1 MNNLLTFKGTNV
13 EIFEVDDKVLFNPYH
28 VGKCLGLENKT
39 VKNHMSN
46 MNENQV
52 VKLRNS
58 DSLPEGFR
66 KLNNAGEN
74 FLTESGVYKLTLR
87 SRKKRA
93 EEFCDWITDEVLP
106 SIRKTGAYMTPDT
119 IEKMIANPDFSIKL
133 LEELK
138 EQQEINASLE
148 KENNML
154 VIKNEFLETD
164 AEINKPKVD
173 YHDMVLNSDELV
185 SATII
190 AKDYGKSAV
199 WLNNKLHKLGVI
211 YKRSGQWVLYDKY
224 AEEGYCHSKTKVVG
238 NGITMTH
245 VYWTQKGRLFIYE
258 TLKANNILPLIEKEF
273 VENNIEKDEID

>member
-1 MNNLLTFKGTNV
+1 MENNI
-13 EIFEVDDKVLFNPYH
+13 EIFNNSKFGSIRVIEKDGKVWFVGIDVAEVLGYRNPRKTISTKIKGEH
-28 VGKCLGLENKT
+28 KGVTTADTPGGKQ
-39 VKNHMSN
+39 
-46 MNENQV
+46 QV
-52 VKLRNS
+52 TIIDEPAL
-58 DSLPEGFR
+58 
-66 KLNNAGEN
+66 
-74 FLTESGVYKLTLR
+74 YKLAFSSKLD
-87 SRKKRA
+87 SA
-93 EEFCDWITDEVLP
+93 EEFTDWVVSDVLP

-119 IEKMIANPDFSIKL
+119 IEKMISNPDFSIKL

-138 EQQEINASLE
+138 EQQELNAELE

-190 AKDYGKSAV
+190 AKDYGKSAI
-199 WLNNKLHKLGVI
+199 WLNKKLHDLGVT

-224 AEEGYCHSKTKVVG
+224 AEEGYCHSKTNVVG

-258 TLKANNILPLIEKEF
+258 TLKDNGILPLIEREKISEENEI
-273 VENNIEKDEID
+273 VE

>member
-1 MNNLLTFKGTNV
+1 MENSI
-13 EIFEVDDKVLFNPYH
+13 EIFNKKEFGDIRATSIDGEAYLMLADVCRVLGIKNSRQA
-28 VGKCLGLENKT
+28 KT
-39 VKNHMSN
+39 RLNEKGVINTDIQTNGGIQKADFINESN
-46 MNENQV
+46 
-52 VKLRNS
+52 L
-58 DSLPEGFR
+58 
-66 KLNNAGEN
+66 
-74 FLTESGVYKLTLR
+74 YKLIFQ
-87 SRKKRA
+87 SRKAKA
-93 EEFCDWITDEVLP
+93 EKFSDWVTEEVLP

-119 IEKMIANPDFSIKL
+119 IEKMISNPDFSIKL

-138 EQQEINASLE
+138 AQQEVNAELE

-154 VIKNEFLETD
+154 VIKNQFLETD
-164 AEINKPKVD
+164 AEINKPKVT

-211 YKRSGQWVLYDKY
+211 YKRSGQCVLYDKY
-224 AEEGYCHSKTKVVG
+224 AEEGYCHSKTNVVG

-273 VENNIEKDEID
+273 VENNIEKDEIDS

>member
-1 MNNLLTFKGTNV
+1 MENNI
-13 EIFEVDDKVLFNPYH
+13 EIFNKKEFGEVRATSVDGEPYLMLADVCRVLGIKNSRQA
-28 VGKCLGLENKT
+28 KT
-39 VKNHMSN
+39 RLNEKGVINTDIQTKGGIQKADFINESN
-46 MNENQV
+46 
-52 VKLRNS
+52 L
-58 DSLPEGFR
+58 
-66 KLNNAGEN
+66 
-74 FLTESGVYKLTLR
+74 YKLIFQ
-87 SRKKRA
+87 SRKAKA
-93 EEFCDWITDEVLP
+93 EKFSDWVTEEVLP

-138 EQQEINASLE
+138 EQQELNAELE

-199 WLNNKLHKLGVI
+199 WLNKKLHDLGII
-211 YKRSGQWVLYDKY
+211 YKKSGQWVLYDKY
-224 AEEGYCHSKTKVVG
+224 AEEGYCHSKTDLIT

-245 VYWTQKGRLFIYE
+245 VYWSQKGRLFIYE

>member
-1 MNNLLTFKGTNV
+1 MENSI
-13 EIFEVDDKVLFNPYH
+13 EIFNKKEFGDIRATSIDGEAYLMLADVCRVLGIKNSRQA
-28 VGKCLGLENKT
+28 KT
-39 VKNHMSN
+39 RLNEKGVINTDIQTNGGIQKADFINESN
-46 MNENQV
+46 
-52 VKLRNS
+52 L
-58 DSLPEGFR
+58 
-66 KLNNAGEN
+66 
-74 FLTESGVYKLTLR
+74 YKLIFQ
-87 SRKKRA
+87 SRKAKA
-93 EEFCDWITDEVLP
+93 EKFSDWVTEEVLP

-119 IEKMIANPDFSIKL
+119 IEKMISNPDFSIKL

-138 EQQEINASLE
+138 VQQEVNAELE

-154 VIKNEFLETD
+154 VIKNQFLETD
-164 AEINKPKVD
+164 AEINKPKVT

-224 AEEGYCHSKTKVVG
+224 AEEGYCHSKTNVVG

-273 VENNIEKDEID
+273 VENNIEKDEIDS

>member
-1 MNNLLTFKGTNV
+1 MENNI
-13 EIFEVDDKVLFNPYH
+13 EIFNKKEFGEVRATSIDGEAYLMLADVCRVLGIKNSRQA
-28 VGKCLGLENKT
+28 KT
-39 VKNHMSN
+39 RLSEKGVINTDIQTNGGIQKADFINESN
-46 MNENQV
+46 
-52 VKLRNS
+52 L
-58 DSLPEGFR
+58 
-66 KLNNAGEN
+66 
-74 FLTESGVYKLTLR
+74 YKLIFQ
-87 SRKKRA
+87 SRKAKA
-93 EEFCDWITDEVLP
+93 EKFSDWVTEEVLP

-154 VIKNEFLETD
+154 VIKNQFLETD
-164 AEINKPKVD
+164 AEINKPKVT

>member
-1 MNNLLTFKGTNV
+1 MNNIMHFKGHKV
-13 EIFEVDDKVLFNPYH
+13 EIIVHNDTILFNAKDVAKVL
-28 VGKCLGLENKT
+28 GI
-39 VKNHMSN
+39 KNVNDNISKMSSKQN
-46 MNENQV
+46 IT
-52 VKLRNS
+52 LTNS
-58 DSLPEGFR
+58 DIGNSEFR
-66 KLNNAGEN
+66 KLNNRGEN
-74 FLTESGVYKLTLR
+74 FLTESGVYKLILK
-87 SRKKRA
+87 SRKPAA
-93 EEFCDWITDEVLP
+93 EEFSDWVTDEVLP
-106 SIRKTGAYMTPDT
+106 SIRQTGAYMTPDT

-138 EQQEINASLE
+138 AQQEVNAELE

-154 VIKNEFLETD
+154 VIKNQFLETD
-164 AEINKPKVD
+164 AEINKPKVT

-224 AEEGYCHSKTKVVG
+224 AEEGYCHSKTNVVG

-273 VENNIEKDEID
+273 VENNIEKDEINS

>member
-1 MNNLLTFKGTNV
+1 MENSI
-13 EIFEVDDKVLFNPYH
+13 EIFNKKEFGDIRATSVDGEAYLMLADVCRVLGIKNSRQA
-28 VGKCLGLENKT
+28 KT
-39 VKNHMSN
+39 RLSEKGVINTDIQTNGGIQKADFINESN
-46 MNENQV
+46 
-52 VKLRNS
+52 L
-58 DSLPEGFR
+58 
-66 KLNNAGEN
+66 
-74 FLTESGVYKLTLR
+74 YKLIFQ
-87 SRKKRA
+87 SRKAKA
-93 EEFCDWITDEVLP
+93 EKFSDWVTEEVLP

-154 VIKNEFLETD
+154 VIKNQFLETD
-164 AEINKPKVD
+164 AEINKPKVT

>member
-1 MNNLLTFKGTNV
+1 MENNI
-13 EIFEVDDKVLFNPYH
+13 EIFNKKEFGEVRATSIDGEPLLMLADVCRVLGIKNSRDA
-28 VGKCLGLENKT
+28 KTRLNKKGVVT
-39 VKNHMSN
+39 TDVQTNGGIQKADFINESN
-46 MNENQV
+46 
-52 VKLRNS
+52 L
-58 DSLPEGFR
+58 
-66 KLNNAGEN
+66 
-74 FLTESGVYKLTLR
+74 YKLIFQ
-87 SRKKRA
+87 SRKAKA
-93 EEFCDWITDEVLP
+93 EKFSDWVTEEVLP

-154 VIKNEFLETD
+154 VIKNQFLETD
-164 AEINKPKVD
+164 AEINKPKVT

-238 NGITMTH
+238 NGVTMTH

-258 TLKANNILPLIEKEF
+258 TLKANNILPLIEKDF
-273 VENNIEKDEID
+273 VENNIEKNEIN

>member
-1 MNNLLTFKGTNV
+1 MENNI
-13 EIFEVDDKVLFNPYH
+13 EIFNNSKFGSIRVIEKDGKVWFVGIDVAEVLGYRNPRKTISTKIKGEH
-28 VGKCLGLENKT
+28 KGVTTADTPGGKQ
-39 VKNHMSN
+39 
-46 MNENQV
+46 QV
-52 VKLRNS
+52 TIIDEPAL
-58 DSLPEGFR
+58 
-66 KLNNAGEN
+66 
-74 FLTESGVYKLTLR
+74 YKLAFSSKLD
-87 SRKKRA
+87 SA
-93 EEFCDWITDEVLP
+93 EEFTDWVVSDVLP

-138 EQQEINASLE
+138 EQQELNAELE

>member
-1 MNNLLTFKGTNV
+1 MENNI
-13 EIFEVDDKVLFNPYH
+13 EIFNKKEFGDIRAASIDGEAYLMLADVCRVLGIKNSRQA
-28 VGKCLGLENKT
+28 KT
-39 VKNHMSN
+39 RLNEKGVINTDIQTNGGIQKADFINESN
-46 MNENQV
+46 
-52 VKLRNS
+52 L
-58 DSLPEGFR
+58 
-66 KLNNAGEN
+66 
-74 FLTESGVYKLTLR
+74 YKLIFQ
-87 SRKKRA
+87 SRKAKA
-93 EEFCDWITDEVLP
+93 EKFSDWVTEEVLP

-119 IEKMIANPDFSIKL
+119 IEKMISNPDFSIKL

-154 VIKNEFLETD
+154 VIKNQFLETD
-164 AEINKPKVD
+164 AEINKPKVT

-199 WLNNKLHKLGVI
+199 WLNKKLHDLGII
-211 YKRSGQWVLYDKY
+211 YKKSGQWVLYDKY

-258 TLKANNILPLIEKEF
+258 T
-273 VENNIEKDEID
+273 

>member
-1 MNNLLTFKGTNV
+1 MENNI
-13 EIFEVDDKVLFNPYH
+13 EIFNNSKFGSIRVIEKDGKVWFVGIDVAEVLGYRNPRKTISTKIKGEH
-28 VGKCLGLENKT
+28 KGVTTADTPGGKQ
-39 VKNHMSN
+39 
-46 MNENQV
+46 QV
-52 VKLRNS
+52 TIIDEPAL
-58 DSLPEGFR
+58 
-66 KLNNAGEN
+66 
-74 FLTESGVYKLTLR
+74 YKLAFSSKLD
-87 SRKKRA
+87 SA
-93 EEFCDWITDEVLP
+93 EEFTDWVVSDVLP

-119 IEKMIANPDFSIKL
+119 IEKMISNPDFSIKL

-138 EQQEINASLE
+138 EQQELNAELE

-199 WLNNKLHKLGVI
+199 WLNKKLHDLGII
-211 YKRSGQWVLYDKY
+211 YKKSGQWVLYDKY
-224 AEEGYCHSKTKVVG
+224 AEEGYCHSKTDLIT

-245 VYWTQKGRLFIYE
+245 VYWSQKGRLFIYE
-258 TLKANNILPLIEKEF
+258 TLKDNGILPLIEREKNSEENEI
-273 VENNIEKDEID
+273 VE

>member
-1 MNNLLTFKGTNV
+1 MNNIMHFKGHKV
-13 EIFEVDDKVLFNPYH
+13 EIIVHNDTILFNAKDVAKVL
-28 VGKCLGLENKT
+28 GI
-39 VKNHMSN
+39 KNVNDNISKMSSKQN
-46 MNENQV
+46 IT
-52 VKLRNS
+52 LTNS
-58 DSLPEGFR
+58 DIGNSEFR
-66 KLNNAGEN
+66 KLNNRGEN
-74 FLTESGVYKLTLR
+74 FLTESGVYKLILK
-87 SRKKRA
+87 SRKPAA
-93 EEFCDWITDEVLP
+93 EEFSDWVTDEVLP
-106 SIRKTGAYMTPDT
+106 SIRQTGAYMTPDT

-138 EQQEINASLE
+138 AQQEINAELE

-154 VIKNEFLETD
+154 VIKNQFLETD
-164 AEINKPKVD
+164 AEINKPKVT

-224 AEEGYCHSKTKVVG
+224 AEEGYCHSKTNVVG

-258 TLKANNILPLIEKEF
+258 ILKANNILPLIEKEF
-273 VENNIEKDEID
+273 VENNIEKR

>member
-1 MNNLLTFKGTNV
+1 MENNI
-13 EIFEVDDKVLFNPYH
+13 EIFNKKEFGEVRATSVNGEPYLMLVDVCRVLGIKNSRQA
-28 VGKCLGLENKT
+28 KT
-39 VKNHMSN
+39 RLNEKGVINTDIQTNGGIQKADFINESN
-46 MNENQV
+46 
-52 VKLRNS
+52 L
-58 DSLPEGFR
+58 
-66 KLNNAGEN
+66 
-74 FLTESGVYKLTLR
+74 YKLIFQ
-87 SRKKRA
+87 SRKAKA
-93 EEFCDWITDEVLP
+93 EKFSDWVTEEVLP

-119 IEKMIANPDFSIKL
+119 IEKMISNPDFSIKL

-138 EQQEINASLE
+138 EQQELNAELE

-190 AKDYGKSAV
+190 AKDYGKSAI
-199 WLNNKLHKLGVI
+199 WLNKKLHDLGVT

-224 AEEGYCHSKTKVVG
+224 AEEGYCHSKTNVVG

-258 TLKANNILPLIEKEF
+258 TLKDNGILPLIEREKNSEENEI
-273 VENNIEKDEID
+273 VE

>member
-1 MNNLLTFKGTNV
+1 MNNIMHFKGHKV
-13 EIFEVDDKVLFNPYH
+13 EIIVHNDTILFNAKDVAKVL
-28 VGKCLGLENKT
+28 GI
-39 VKNHMSN
+39 KNVNDNISKMSSKQN
-46 MNENQV
+46 IT
-52 VKLRNS
+52 LTNS
-58 DSLPEGFR
+58 DIGNSEFR
-66 KLNNAGEN
+66 KLNNRGEN
-74 FLTESGVYKLTLR
+74 FLTESGVYKLILK
-87 SRKKRA
+87 SRKPAA
-93 EEFCDWITDEVLP
+93 EEFSDWVTDEVLP
-106 SIRKTGAYMTPDT
+106 SIRHTGAYMTPDT

-138 EQQEINASLE
+138 AQQEVNAELE

-154 VIKNEFLETD
+154 VIKNQFLETD
-164 AEINKPKVD
+164 AEINKPKVT

-224 AEEGYCHSKTKVVG
+224 AEEGYCHSKTNVVG

-258 TLKANNILPLIEKEF
+258 ILKANNILPLIEKEF
-273 VENNIEKDEID
+273 VENNIEKDEIDS

>member
-1 MNNLLTFKGTNV
+1 MNNIMHFKGHKV
-13 EIFEVDDKVLFNPYH
+13 EIIVHNDTILFNAKDVAKVL
-28 VGKCLGLENKT
+28 GI
-39 VKNHMSN
+39 KNVNDNISKMSSKQN
-46 MNENQV
+46 IT
-52 VKLRNS
+52 LTNS
-58 DSLPEGFR
+58 DIGNSEFR
-66 KLNNAGEN
+66 KLNNRGEN
-74 FLTESGVYKLTLR
+74 FLTESGVYKLILK
-87 SRKKRA
+87 SRKPAA
-93 EEFCDWITDEVLP
+93 EEFSDWVTDEVLP
-106 SIRKTGAYMTPDT
+106 SIRQTGAYMTPDT

-138 EQQEINASLE
+138 AQQEVNAELE

-154 VIKNEFLETD
+154 VIKNQFLETD
-164 AEINKPKVD
+164 AEINKPKVT

-224 AEEGYCHSKTKVVG
+224 AEEGYCHSKTNVVG

-245 VYWTQKGRLFIYE
+245 VYWTQRGRLFIYE

-273 VENNIEKDEID
+273 VENNIEKDEIDS

>member
-1 MNNLLTFKGTNV
+1 MENNI
-13 EIFEVDDKVLFNPYH
+13 EIFNKKEFGEVRATSIDGEAYLMLADVCRVLGIKNSRQA
-28 VGKCLGLENKT
+28 KT
-39 VKNHMSN
+39 RLSEKGVINTDIQTNGGIQKADFINESN
-46 MNENQV
+46 
-52 VKLRNS
+52 L
-58 DSLPEGFR
+58 
-66 KLNNAGEN
+66 
-74 FLTESGVYKLTLR
+74 YKLIFQ
-87 SRKKRA
+87 SRKAKA
-93 EEFCDWITDEVLP
+93 EKFSDWVTEEVLP

-148 KENNML
+148 QENNML
-154 VIKNEFLETD
+154 VIKNQFLETD
-164 AEINKPKVD
+164 AEINKPKVT

-224 AEEGYCHSKTKVVG
+224 AEEGYCHSKTTLVG
-238 NGITMTH
+238 NGKTMTH

-258 TLKANNILPLIEKEF
+258 TLKANNILPLIEKEL
-273 VENNIEKDEID
+273 VENNFEKNEIE

>member
-1 MNNLLTFKGTNV
+1 MENNI
-13 EIFEVDDKVLFNPYH
+13 EIFNKKEFGDIRAASIDGEAYLMLADVCRVLGIKNSRQA
-28 VGKCLGLENKT
+28 KT
-39 VKNHMSN
+39 RLNEKGVINTDIQTNGGIQKADFINESN
-46 MNENQV
+46 
-52 VKLRNS
+52 L
-58 DSLPEGFR
+58 
-66 KLNNAGEN
+66 
-74 FLTESGVYKLTLR
+74 YKLIFQ
-87 SRKKRA
+87 SRKAKA
-93 EEFCDWITDEVLP
+93 EKFSDWVTEEVLP

-119 IEKMIANPDFSIKL
+119 IEKMISNPDFSIKL

-154 VIKNEFLETD
+154 VIKNQFLETD
-164 AEINKPKVD
+164 AEINKPKVT

>member
-1 MNNLLTFKGTNV
+1 MENNI
-13 EIFEVDDKVLFNPYH
+13 EIFNKKEFGEVRATSIDGEPLLMLADVCRVLGIKNSRDA
-28 VGKCLGLENKT
+28 KTRLNKKGVVT
-39 VKNHMSN
+39 TDVQTNGGIQKADFINESN
-46 MNENQV
+46 
-52 VKLRNS
+52 L
-58 DSLPEGFR
+58 
-66 KLNNAGEN
+66 
-74 FLTESGVYKLTLR
+74 YKLIFQ
-87 SRKKRA
+87 SRKAKA
-93 EEFCDWITDEVLP
+93 EKFSDWVTEEVLP

-154 VIKNEFLETD
+154 VIKNQFLETD
-164 AEINKPKVD
+164 AEINKPKVT

-258 TLKANNILPLIEKEF
+258 TLKANNILPLIEKQF
-273 VENNIEKDEID
+273 FGRI

>member
-1 MNNLLTFKGTNV
+1 MENNI
-13 EIFEVDDKVLFNPYH
+13 EIFNNSKFGSIRVIEKDGKVWFVGIDVAEVLGYRNPRKTISTKIKGEH
-28 VGKCLGLENKT
+28 KGVTTADTPGGKQ
-39 VKNHMSN
+39 
-46 MNENQV
+46 QV
-52 VKLRNS
+52 TIIDEPAL
-58 DSLPEGFR
+58 
-66 KLNNAGEN
+66 
-74 FLTESGVYKLTLR
+74 YKLAFSSKLD
-87 SRKKRA
+87 SA
-93 EEFCDWITDEVLP
+93 EEFTDWVVSDVLP

-138 EQQEINASLE
+138 EQQELNAELE

-199 WLNNKLHKLGVI
+199 WLNKKLHDLGII
-211 YKRSGQWVLYDKY
+211 YKKSGQWVLYDKY
-224 AEEGYCHSKTKVVG
+224 AEEGYCHSKTDLIT

-258 TLKANNILPLIEKEF
+258 TLKDNGILPLIEREKNSEENEI
-273 VENNIEKDEID
+273 VE

>member
-1 MNNLLTFKGTNV
+1 MENNI
-13 EIFEVDDKVLFNPYH
+13 EIFSNKEFGEVRATSVNGEPYLMLADVCRVLKIGNPSQT
-28 VGKCLGLENKT
+28 KT
-39 VKNHMSN
+39 RLKKDGIITDEVI
-46 MNENQV
+46 
-52 VKLRNS
+52 
-58 DSLPEGFR
+58 DSLGRTQKADFI
-66 KLNNAGEN
+66 N
-74 FLTESGVYKLTLR
+74 ESNLYKLIFQ
-87 SRKKRA
+87 SRKAKA
-93 EEFCDWITDEVLP
+93 EKFTDWVTEEVLP

-119 IEKMIANPDFSIKL
+119 IEKMISNPDFSIKL

-154 VIKNEFLETD
+154 VIKNQFLETD
-164 AEINKPKVD
+164 AEINKPKVT

-224 AEEGYCHSKTKVVG
+224 AEEGYCHSKTNVVG

-245 VYWTQKGRLFIYE
+245 VYWTQRGRLFIYE

-273 VENNIEKDEID
+273 VENNIEKDEIDS

>member
-1 MNNLLTFKGTNV
+1 MENNI
-13 EIFEVDDKVLFNPYH
+13 EIFNKKEFGDIRAASIDGEAYLMLADVCRVLGIKNSRQA
-28 VGKCLGLENKT
+28 KT
-39 VKNHMSN
+39 RLNEKGVINTDIQTNGGIQKADFINESN
-46 MNENQV
+46 
-52 VKLRNS
+52 L
-58 DSLPEGFR
+58 
-66 KLNNAGEN
+66 
-74 FLTESGVYKLTLR
+74 YKLIFQ
-87 SRKKRA
+87 SRKAKA
-93 EEFCDWITDEVLP
+93 EKFSDWVTEEVLP

-119 IEKMIANPDFSIKL
+119 IEKMISNPDFSIKL

-138 EQQEINASLE
+138 EQQELNAELE

>member
-1 MNNLLTFKGTNV
+1 MENNI
-13 EIFEVDDKVLFNPYH
+13 EIFNKKEFGEVRATSIDGEAYLMLADVCRVLGIKNSRQA
-28 VGKCLGLENKT
+28 KT
-39 VKNHMSN
+39 RLSEKGVINTDIQTNGGIQKADFINESN
-46 MNENQV
+46 
-52 VKLRNS
+52 L
-58 DSLPEGFR
+58 
-66 KLNNAGEN
+66 
-74 FLTESGVYKLTLR
+74 YKLIFQ
-87 SRKKRA
+87 SRKAKA
-93 EEFCDWITDEVLP
+93 EKFSDWVTEEVLP

-138 EQQEINASLE
+138 EQQEINANL
-148 KENNML
+148 KQENNML
-154 VIKNEFLETD
+154 VIKNQFLETD
-164 AEINKPKVD
+164 AEINKPKVT

-224 AEEGYCHSKTKVVG
+224 AEEGYCHSKTTLVG
-238 NGITMTH
+238 NGKTMTH

-258 TLKANNILPLIEKEF
+258 TLKTNNILPLIEKEL
-273 VENNIEKDEID
+273 VENNFKKNEIE